1 MSTYKFTS
9 DLTEI
14 VTTIVSNSLTISSI
28 QPEQPPYVAVTD
40 GRHTSTVK
48 LGKFLLKHNLPET
61 RVKELVEEY
70 KLINS
75 SMDAYITELT
85 TDYVEVYKTPLYS
98 SGSSYKS
105 CMTGEN
111 CVRVYG
117 YDDRLSLLTITI
129 KDVLAARTLV
139 RSDTKE
145 YVRLYLD
152 HNVITPSIAQAIV
165 EDREGYTEGDLEG
178 IQLER
183 IEEDGA
189 FVCPYLDGIS
199 SVDDRGNYLVISKHG
214 SIEASNTN
222 GLTNRVQEVCP
233 CCGGRFD
240 EEDMCYDERRDE
252 SVCESCWGD
261 YNVYYNGDY
270 YPKSDCTEV
279 SNGEFIPTDMLWDEG
294 YVLTVDDEWVEED
307 KTIYIEKED
316 AYYLL
321 DDVTTLVWEFEGE
334 QYTVD
339 KTVYN
344 GHDLQEFPSGYYLL
358 EQLEERI
365 AEIEESIATMQADM
379 FNEVEAELSVE
390 EADAL
395 TIEIELIKEL
405 LRG

>member
-40 GRHTSTVK
+40 GRHTSNVK
-48 LGKFLLKHNLPET
+48 LGKFLLKHDLPET
-61 RVKELVEEY
+61 RVKKLVEEY

-75 SMDAYITELT
+75 SMDAYVTELT
-85 TDYVEVYKTPLYS
+85 TEYVEVYKTPLYA
-98 SGSSYKS
+98 SGSSSKS
-105 CMTGEN
+105 CMTGED
-111 CVRVYG
+111 CVRVYA

-129 KDVLAARTLV
+129 RDVLAARTLV

-145 YVRLYLD
+145 YVHLYLD
-152 HNVITPSIAQAIV
+152 HNVITPSIAKAIV
-165 EDREGYTEGDLEG
+165 EDREGYTEGVLEG

-199 SVDDRGNYLVISKHG
+199 SVDDRGSYLVISKHG

-222 GLTNRVQEVCP
+222 GLTNSVYQRCE
-233 CCGGRFD
+233 CCGGEFD
-240 EEDMCYDERRDE
+240 PEEMAYDENTGE
-252 SVCESCWGD
+252 TVCSDCWSD
-261 YNVYYNGDY
+261 NNIYYNGDS

-279 SNGEFIPTDMLWDEG
+279 SNGDLIPTDKLWDEG
-294 YVLTVDDEWVEED
+294 YVLTVDDEWVEKD

-334 QYTVD
+334 RYTVD

-344 GHDLQEFPSGYYLL
+344 GHDLQEFPSGYYLP
-358 EQLEERI
+358 EQLEERVT
-365 AEIEESIATMQADM
+365 EIEESIATMQADM
-379 FNEVEAELSVE
+379 FDEVDAELTVE
-390 EADAL
+390 EANAL
-395 TIEIELIKEL
+395 TIEIDLIKEL